1 MLDVIGIESV
11 DDLYKDVPDNV
22 RLKKDY
28 DLPSSQ
34 SEIEIR
40 RKLAEFGKL
49 NKQLVCFAGAGAYD
63 HYTPAVIP
71 QIVERSEFL
80 TSYTPYQ
87 AEISQGTLHYIFEYQ
102 TMMARLTGMATIGHA
117 SIILYDTVAV
127 RLLYDEASHST
138 LSQCLVERR
147 EVGCAIDCG

>member
-1 MLDVIGIESV
+1 MHPFFPQTSDDIKHMLDVIGIESV

-87 AEISQGTLHYIFEYQ
+87 AEIS
-102 TMMARLTGMATIGHA
+102 
-117 SIILYDTVAV
+117 
-127 RLLYDEASHST
+127 
-138 LSQCLVERR
+138 
-147 EVGCAIDCG
+147 